1 MLRSSKNIVT
11 NTRASGEYDLEQY
24 AKECR
29 TISACAY
36 RSDLNLVWLSV
47 LSASKSLKMDLIEG
61 RVRYRK
67 GKKVSC
73 KSWIMLGAFQ
83 YSFIFCLLQWKIRWA
98 VLRRVNPATGKL
110 CTFLTQIIYTMI
122 FVANT
127 DFSNWVL

>member
-1 MLRSSKNIVT
+1 MENAISNNTQRNVARSLRAHTAQI
-11 NTRASGEYDLEQY
+11 
-24 AKECR
+24 
-29 TISACAY
+29 
-36 RSDLNLVWLSV
+36 LNLVWLSV

-127 DFSNWVL
+127 NFNNWVL